1 MSCCDNNC
9 NQGRGCPARVAK
21 IGRKDYAREP
31 LPPMGWREYLPDLAC
46 AMLLCI
52 AVLMLSALFVMVLH
66 A

>member
-1 MSCCDNNC
+1 
-9 NQGRGCPARVAK
+9 VAK
-21 IGRKDYAREP
+21 IGRKDYARAP

-52 AVLMLSALFVMVLH
+52 AVMMLSALIVMVLH